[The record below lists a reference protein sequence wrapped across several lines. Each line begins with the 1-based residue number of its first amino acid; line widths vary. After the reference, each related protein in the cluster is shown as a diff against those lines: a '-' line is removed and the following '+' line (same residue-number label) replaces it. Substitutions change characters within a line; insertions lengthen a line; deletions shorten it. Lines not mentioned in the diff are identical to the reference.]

1 MLKKLLKY
9 DLRAV
14 FKYWWVA
21 ALSTL
26 ALAVVCGFSLGYIGE
41 SISGESSDLLILAW
55 LGMILSII
63 GISAFLVASEVFLF
77 VRYYQNFFSDEGY
90 LTFTLPVKRHQL
102 LNSKI
107 ISAVIVEIATIGVI
121 AIDAL
126 IALTIASE
134 NTLFSS
140 VITTYIRELIVLAVQ
155 ESFELLG
162 FWAWIYLVEII
173 VCILGVALLAVL
185 LVYTVITF
193 ASMITKKNK
202 VLVAI
207 GIYYGV
213 SSVFSFIMQVVFTV
227 SIIGSP
233 SWLEILPTESISW
246 LLAIVLLGFA
256 ALALAACV
264 AAYAFVLWMLDRKL
278 NLA

>member
-26 ALAVVCGFSLGYIGE
+26 ALAVVCGFSLGCIGE
-41 SISGESSDLLILAW
+41 SISGESSDLLVLAW

-140 VITTYIRELIVLAVQ
+140 VITTYIRELIVLAVK
-155 ESFELLG
+155 ESFEHLG
-162 FWAWIYLVEII
+162 FWAWIYLVEMI

-185 LVYTVITF
+185 LVYKVITF

-233 SWLEILPTESISW
+233 SWLEILPTESLSW

>member
-26 ALAVVCGFSLGYIGE
+26 ALAVVCGFSLGCIGE
-41 SISGESSDLLILAW
+41 SISGESSDLLVLAW

-140 VITTYIRELIVLAVQ
+140 VITTYIRELIVLAVK
-155 ESFELLG
+155 ESFEHLG
-162 FWAWIYLVEII
+162 FWAWIYLVEMI

-233 SWLEILPTESISW
+233 SWLEILPTESLSW
-246 LLAIVLLGFA
+246 LLAVVLLGFA